1 MKKYLLTAIL
11 LIFMLIPANAEV
23 LQGGVAYE
31 ENSALNEVM
40 DGISYTIDSSYINGY
55 AYDGEHDQNVGFML
69 NGMTE
74 LKDRTLAYF
83 SDNTYAV
90 LKKAE
95 PRIVRYYDSN
105 GILTYVEKKSGT
117 SYPYKTYKYNTS
129 GKLVNMTLRVS
140 KAETFIYDKNGK
152 LIAHWLYDKAYDSE
166 GNVVMKRKY
175 VE

>member
-1 MKKYLLTAIL
+1 
-11 LIFMLIPANAEV
+11 MLIPANAEV
-23 LQGGVAYE
+23 LQGGVAYD
-31 ENSALNEVM
+31 ENSARNEVM

-140 KAETFIYDKNGK
+140 KAETLFTIKTAN
-152 LIAHWLYDKAYDSE
+152 
-166 GNVVMKRKY
+166 
-175 VE
+175 

>member
-23 LQGGVAYE
+23 LQGGVAYD
-31 ENSALNEVM
+31 ENSARNEVM

-129 GKLVNMTLRVS
+129 GKLSN
-140 KAETFIYDKNGK
+140 K
-152 LIAHWLYDKAYDSE
+152 LKEIFKISPFLVIQ
-166 GNVVMKRKY
+166 NI
-175 VE
+175 